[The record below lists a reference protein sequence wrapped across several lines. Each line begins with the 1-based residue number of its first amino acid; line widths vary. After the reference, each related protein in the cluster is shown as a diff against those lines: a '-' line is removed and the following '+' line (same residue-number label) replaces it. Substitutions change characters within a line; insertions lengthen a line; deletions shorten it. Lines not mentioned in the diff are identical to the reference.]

1 MLRLFVAVLSIYFD
15 ITPLAIT
22 LRHLPFD
29 ILDKQYEIDCTTI
42 YMYLNIQ

>member
-1 MLRLFVAVLSIYFD
+1 MLHLYVEALSIYFGV
-15 ITPLAIT
+15 TPLAIT

-29 ILDKQYEIDCTTI
+29 ILDKQHEIDCTII